1 MYMIALLSHHYPGA
15 PSQLWALQR
24 EAGPS
29 AFGELLGVMLAERH
43 AVKSQPCMAKSSSM
57 AIKPQGARLPWH
69 ACVSWWHR
77 SGTICSQHSTERV
90 VNSVER
96 MVNSVTAP

>member
-29 AFGELLGVMLAERH
+29 AFGELLRAMLAERH
-43 AVKSQPCMAKSSSM
+43 AVK
-57 AIKPQGARLPWH
+57 G
-69 ACVSWWHR
+69 
-77 SGTICSQHSTERV
+77 
-90 VNSVER
+90 
-96 MVNSVTAP
+96 